1 MSIYENSVQAFI
13 YVLESKSDLFSTQ
26 DWSELNQLASSLSED
41 VEEIAEEIE
50 NWLQPESR
58 SQILQAYE
66 ERLKALT
73 SSSTID
79 LDKNLGPGNTKSPTP
94 PNQPSES
101 SRELLDNAIKKNSS
115 LPDSQPSKQQP

>member
-26 DWSELNQLASSLSED
+26 DWSELNQLASILSED
-41 VEEIAEEIE
+41 TEEIAEEIE

-79 LDKNLGPGNTKSPTP
+79 LDKNLGIGNSKSSTP
-94 PNQPSES
+94 PNQPSPS
-101 SRELLDNAIKKNSS
+101 SKELIENTIKNNSPLS
-115 LPDSQPSKQQP
+115 DDKKPQPKP

>member
-13 YVLESKSDLFSTQ
+13 YLLESKSDLFSTQ

-41 VEEIAEEIE
+41 TEEIAEEIE

-79 LDKNLGPGNTKSPTP
+79 LDKNLGFGNTKSPTP

-115 LPDSQPSKQQP
+115 LPDSRPSKQQP